1 MNQSQRILAIEIRT
15 MDNSNLE
22 PSQISSITIYENSGS
37 YYLTLDLSQIRAV
50 IIEAVKTIISLG
62 NNYRHPLYFDVQI
75 VPGSGMETGV
85 PLTPD
90 RDRPKGG
97 RQRRKKRTN

>member
-1 MNQSQRILAIEIRT
+1 MNQSQRILVVEIRT

-22 PSQISSITIYENSGS
+22 PSQISSITVYENSGS

-85 PLTPD
+85 TLTPD
-90 RDRPKGG
+90 RDRRRG
-97 RQRRKKRTN
+97 RQRRKRKTN